1 MSDAPL
7 QGVVVG
13 HGPLARALVEA
24 AETISGVTGALTAV
38 TNTGCDRTLIE
49 QRVTAA
55 IGASPAVIFVD
66 MATGSCFF
74 AAMQAARAS
83 GQVKVVTGVNLA
95 MLVDFVFHRNLAPA
109 EAAERAM
116 RTGGTAIRQP

>member
-1 MSDAPL
+1 MSEAPL

-24 AETISGVTGALTAV
+24 AETISGVSGALTAV

-49 QRVTAA
+49 QRVMEA
-55 IGASPAVIFVD
+55 IGRSPAVIFVD

-95 MLVDFVFHRNLAPA
+95 MLVDFVFHRDLAPA